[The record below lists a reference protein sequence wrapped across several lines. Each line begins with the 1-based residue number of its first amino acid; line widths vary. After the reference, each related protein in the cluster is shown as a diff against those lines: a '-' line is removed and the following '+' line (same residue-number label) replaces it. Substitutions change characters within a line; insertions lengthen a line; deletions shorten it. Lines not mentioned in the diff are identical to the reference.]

1 VILSSAFGSLATLLA
16 AIGIYGVLAFA
27 AGQRRREIG
36 VRISLGAD
44 PASVRRLV
52 LGEVGR
58 FLLAGGAIG
67 LPAAYVLGRLL
78 ESILFGVKARDPL
91 VFAAGAGLMGA
102 TAAFAAFL
110 PARQAARIEPL
121 VALRSD

>member
-36 VRISLGAD
+36 VRIALGAD

-102 TAAFAAFL
+102 TAAFAAYL

>member
-102 TAAFAAFL
+102 TAAFAAYL